1 MIAQLLQ
8 RFTQREL
15 AWQDCIE
22 ILATLP
28 ENH

>member
-1 MIAQLLQ
+1 MIFQLLQ

-15 AWQDCIE
+15 AWKDCIE
-22 ILATLP
+22 ILAALP

>member
-8 RFTQREL
+8 RFTQRDL
-15 AWQDCIE
+15 AWKDCIE
-22 ILATLP
+22 ILAALP